1 MSKILSKVKR
11 DTKSAVIR
19 AVEFEAAVRAIAERI
34 GTRHVNCAGTPIS
47 IFKVRYATVL
57 KRAKA
62 GSIEVLTRGRERF
75 IVLGREQVIA
85 LGNQASRGRLVAEV
99 FAGLPTV
106 PAWKPRLRSTSVRTK
121 DPYRVPR

>member
-1 MSKILSKVKR
+1 MSKILSKLKR
-11 DTKSAVIR
+11 DTKSAVIC
-19 AVEFEAAVRAIAERI
+19 AVEFETAVRAIAERI
-34 GTRHVNCAGTPIS
+34 GARHANCAGTPIS

-62 GSIEVLTRGRERF
+62 GSIEVLARGRERF
-75 IVLGREQVIA
+75 IVLGPEQVIE
-85 LGNQASRGRLVAEV
+85 LGNQVSRGRLVAEV

-106 PAWKPRLRSTSVRTK
+106 PALEPRLRATSVRAK

>member
-1 MSKILSKVKR
+1 MSKILSKLKR
-11 DTKSAVIR
+11 DTKSAVIC

-34 GTRHVNCAGTPIS
+34 GARHASCAGTPIS

-75 IVLGREQVIA
+75 IVLGPEQVIA

-106 PAWKPRLRSTSVRTK
+106 PALKPRLRATSVQTK
-121 DPYRVPR
+121 DPYRVQR